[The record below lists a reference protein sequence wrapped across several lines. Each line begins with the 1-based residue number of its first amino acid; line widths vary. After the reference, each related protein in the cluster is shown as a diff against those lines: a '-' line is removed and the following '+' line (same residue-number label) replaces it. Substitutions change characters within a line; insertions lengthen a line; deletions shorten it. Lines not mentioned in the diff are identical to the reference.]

1 MSYWILNTPLLL
13 VYYKQQNDLNF
24 AISQVA
30 ITMHD
35 IWFANLMR
43 NYFDLDKFY
52 DIFGN
57 FYDISDNAVV
67 RNETFRD
74 NQIII
79 IIIIN

>member
-1 MSYWILNTPLLL
+1 
-13 VYYKQQNDLNF
+13 
-24 AISQVA
+24 
-30 ITMHD
+30 
-35 IWFANLMR
+35 MR

-67 RNETFRD
+67 RNETFRE

-79 IIIIN
+79 MIIMIK